1 MPGPCDPMNRFT
13 LSLAFGL
20 LLVLSVTLKVLGG
33 GIGQSVTT
41 AHPANEDI
49 AALLRN
55 NGFSFSLSDP
65 NTDPQWFYATKGTC
79 QLQIA
84 DVSPQG
90 WHRSALDWQARGRPL
105 LYSVEGKLYEHQP
118 ILIPMVH
125 HYFGRAMRY
134 VGIQIRPVM
143 ARAIII
149 GPHCP
154 ESPIATV
161 DLERLS

>member
-1 MPGPCDPMNRFT
+1 MNQFT

-41 AHPANEDI
+41 EHTANEDI

-55 NGFSFSLSDP
+55 NGFAFTLSDP
-65 NTDPQWFYATKGTC
+65 NTDPQWFYGTKGTC

-90 WHRSALDWQARGRPL
+90 WHRSALDWQAKGRPL
-105 LYSVEGKLYEHQP
+105 LYSVEGKLYKRQP
-118 ILIPMVH
+118 ILVPMVH

-134 VGIQIRPVM
+134 LGIQIRPVM
-143 ARAIII
+143 ARAIVI
-149 GPHCP
+149 GPQCP
-154 ESPIATV
+154 ADPIAAV

>member
-1 MPGPCDPMNRFT
+1 MNRFT

-33 GIGQSVTT
+33 GIGQSVTE

-55 NGFSFSLSDP
+55 NGFAFSLSEP
-65 NTDPQWFYATKGTC
+65 NTDPQWFYGTKGTC

-90 WHRSALDWQARGRPL
+90 WHRSALDWQAKGRLL

-118 ILIPMVH
+118 ILMPMVH

-134 VGIQIRPVM
+134 MGIQIRPVM

-149 GPHCP
+149 GPQCP
-154 ESPIATV
+154 ALPIATV
-161 DLERLS
+161 ELEGLS

>member
-1 MPGPCDPMNRFT
+1 MNRFT
-13 LSLAFGL
+13 LSLAFGF

-41 AHPANEDI
+41 ADPANEDI
-49 AALLRN
+49 AALLSN
-55 NGFSFSLSDP
+55 NGFSFSVAAP
-65 NTDPQWFYATKGTC
+65 NTDPQWFYGTKGTC

-84 DVSPQG
+84 DVSAQG
-90 WHRSALDWQARGRPL
+90 WHRSALEWQAKGRVL

-118 ILIPMVH
+118 ILVPMVH
-125 HYFGRAMRY
+125 HYFGRALRY
-134 VGIQIRPVM
+134 VGIRIRPVT

-149 GPHCP
+149 GPQCP
-154 ESPIATV
+154 ALPIATV